1 MKWWVP
7 VDGAAP
13 SRVDRD
19 LADRRWDAA
28 GIEADREVRVDEYHL
43 AVRLA
48 DSVAEVL
55 LAWILHEQLER
66 AEPTETNPRRTLAED
81 PPADRRARTDPNPAS
96 AELAGRVG
104 GQHFAA
110 GRNPENRR
118 LVVDRQLLCGENA
131 PIAEFGAE

>member
-1 MKWWVP
+1 MKWWAP

-55 LAWILHEQLER
+55 LAWILHEELER
-66 AEPTETNPRRTLAED
+66 AEPTEADRHRALAEASL
-81 PPADRRARTDPNPAS
+81 ADRRSCTDSNSAS
-96 AELAGRVG
+96 AKLAGGVG
-104 GQHFAA
+104 GQPGAA
-110 GRNPENRR
+110 GGHPANRR
-118 LVVDRQLLCGENA
+118 PILERHQLFRG
-131 PIAEFGAE
+131 